1 MKEQFFGIQCT
12 SDLCGDI
19 PWVVYRASSL
29 AELVKTVK
37 MVDKCLGLSVMHEQI
52 ASIEVW
58 DTIPPLVR
66 DDEETQ
72 VFSLHSGRLV
82 WLLRDGTT
90 MDV

>member
-1 MKEQFFGIQCT
+1 MKEQFFGIQT
-12 SDLCGDI
+12 THEL

-29 AELVKTVK
+29 AELVKTIK

-58 DTIPPLVR
+58 DTIPPLV
-66 DDEETQ
+66 EETQ

-82 WLLRDGTT
+82 WLLQDGTT